1 MLMTAP
7 TFIILVEFSTSQA
20 APTPPNPPLHSSC
33 TPQCVPEQG
42 NSSLLDSC
50 IHPGKRKTD
59 LLALSF
65 MCLFVVFVE
74 MEPAVLQSEQSFST
88 FHTNIRPEVIKYS
101 IEFLKAKI
109 PNTDN
114 YMIHFNSD

>member
-7 TFIILVEFSTSQA
+7 TFIIVQVEFSTSQV

-42 NSSLLDSC
+42 NSLLDSC

-74 MEPAVLQSEQSFST
+74 MEPAVLQSERSFST